1 LALALAVVSSATCFA
16 AAEMTP
22 AQKACCAAMSGDC
35 GAMAAV
41 GKDCCRLDTPNI
53 ASLPSSIPLS
63 RLAQPA
69 LVLIS
74 LPATQPDLPNLFCT
88 SHVFDARAAKS
99 SSPPTYLL
107 VSVFRI

>member
-22 AQKACCAAMSGDC
+22 AQKACCAAMNGDC
-35 GAMAAV
+35 GEMAV
-41 GKDCCRLDTPNI
+41 GKGCCTSDSPNI
-53 ASLPSSIPLS
+53 ASLPSSTLLS

-69 LVLIS
+69 LVLVS
-74 LPATQPDLPNLFCT
+74 LPATQPDLPNLFRT
-88 SHVFDARAAKS
+88 SHLFDSRAAKS